1 MIHNSQ
7 IDEIINLLM
16 VPIENPILTA
26 LSKITSIIFEPI
38 ILTIISFAIAIYF
51 FKKNQKIKALILIG
65 AMAFS
70 GAVIKISKEIFQ
82 RTRPLNSL
90 IQETNFAF
98 PSGHATIVVVF
109 LGLITYL
116 FSKKDSKKQMTI
128 VTIFLI
134 LFIGFTRIYL
144 RVHWFTDVIA
154 GFILGS
160 VILFTSIKLL
170 EHYRKVSKF
179 NEN

>member
-1 MIHNSQ
+1 MVISG
-7 IDEIINLLM
+7 II
-16 VPIENPILTA
+16 
-26 LSKITSIIFEPI
+26 
-38 ILTIISFAIAIYF
+38 
-51 FKKNQKIKALILIG
+51 
-65 AMAFS
+65 
-70 GAVIKISKEIFQ
+70 IKISKEVFQ
-82 RTRPLNSL
+82 RARPLSSIIN
-90 IQETNFAF
+90 ETNFTF
-98 PSGHATIVVVF
+98 PSGHATITVVF

-144 RVHWFTDVIA
+144 RVHWFTDVIT

-160 VILFTSIKLL
+160 VILFTSIKLF
-170 EHYRKVSKF
+170 EHYRKIYKF

>member
-1 MIHNSQ
+1 MAS
-7 IDEIINLLM
+7 
-16 VPIENPILTA
+16 IENPLLTS
-26 LSKITSIIFEPI
+26 LSKIISIMFEPI

-51 FKKNQKIKALILIG
+51 FKKNQKIKSLILIG
-65 AMAFS
+65 TMTIS
-70 GAVIKISKEIFQ
+70 GLIIKISKEIFQ
-82 RTRPLNSL
+82 RARPSNFL

-98 PSGHATIVVVF
+98 PSGHATIAVVF

-116 FSKKDSKKQMTI
+116 FLKKHSQKQITI
-128 VTIFLI
+128 LTISLI

-160 VILFTSIKLL
+160 VILFISIKLFEKYKHL
-170 EHYRKVSKF
+170 TSS
-179 NEN
+179 N